1 MVVLGLIMLVA
12 FRLARSGPT
21 TATEQAGAVPSDNAV
36 QDTRTTLSGNKPQGG
51 ARPLIP
57 MTEPMQKT
65 LTGWVLDLES
75 TNPQVVQAA
84 RQALAE
90 LGPEAA
96 PAIPQ
101 LARMLN
107 DGRACN
113 SAAWALVKIGTNALP
128 ALLDA
133 LTNGNRYARLE
144 VAGAISWFREDAE
157 GAVPGLVECMKD
169 EDPGARGNA
178 IAALQVISKRPDIAV
193 PALIAALADPDL
205 NVRDNAVTVLRKY
218 GQVQAEVTVPML
230 VQAAGNDE
238 NLLIR
243 FRAAE
248 VLRAVAPERAK
259 AERL

>member
-1 MVVLGLIMLVA
+1 
-12 FRLARSGPT
+12 
-21 TATEQAGAVPSDNAV
+21 
-36 QDTRTTLSGNKPQGG
+36 
-51 ARPLIP
+51 
-57 MTEPMQKT
+57 MQKT

-75 TNPQVVQAA
+75 TNAQVVQAA

-107 DGRACN
+107 DGRTCN

-128 ALLDA
+128 ALVDA

-178 IAALQVISKRPDIAV
+178 IAALQAIPKRPDIAV

-218 GQVQAEVTVPML
+218 GQVQAEVTIPML
-230 VQAAGNDE
+230 VQAAGQDE
-238 NLLIR
+238 NPLIR

-259 AERL
+259 AEGL